1 MKNTSLKGR
10 RILRKHVFGEP
21 DVLHLSRVRVCDG
34 LVPVGALG
42 EARGEHH
49 PAGHHGRDNLL
60 GRTLPAALH
69 RHSGS
74 VPRAFQLNSDL
85 LIPNSTLNI
94 VSVDKAIFNA
104 N

>member
-1 MKNTSLKGR
+1 V
-10 RILRKHVFGEP
+10 KHVFGEP
-21 DVLHLSRVRVCDG
+21 DGIHLSRVRVCDG

-42 EARGEHH
+42 EACRQHH
-49 PAGHHGRDNLL
+49 PVGHHGRDHLL

-69 RHSGS
+69 RHSCS

-104 N
+104 D

>member
-1 MKNTSLKGR
+1 LN
-10 RILRKHVFGEP
+10 HVFGEP

-49 PAGHHGRDNLL
+49 PAGHHGRDHLL

-104 N
+104 DKLRINKRIQRL